1 MSGIFGELHEDAFLL
16 FSRQNKRLYAHAVLE
31 IWREFFGTFHP
42 RIAPRRTEIC
52 DFIAALL
59 VKSPELWTDPEEFQD
74 LPDPAA
80 RRGRKRR
87 KKRVDTS
94 ERDPIAVKADHVY
107 RRMVDCGWIEE
118 DQIDFVTIAEM
129 PTAAQA
135 MAERFHE
142 IEQGLA
148 QVLGGVVIT
157 IRNAL
162 NSLQARP
169 EENALGLKQAVDSA
183 IAFIR
188 RLRAI
193 HSQLRAI
200 KREISGST
208 DLKAKLRTFFEE
220 FLGRL
225 LVQDFKAILTTNHP
239 YRFRNE
245 IVHLADEL
253 THRNDV
259 IQEAACGY
267 VAAQIAGTQDDAE
280 RLVRQHLDQIRD
292 AFDSIA
298 DSFQKINDFRIQL
311 EGRLRNTIR
320 YMERADEKSAR
331 RLQAVIK
338 TIAATETARAK
349 AGMQPLAYRSPLSL
363 DIPRLA
369 APDGDE
375 RRGSLAFPAP
385 RRHAHG
391 EEYLAER
398 TRDPA
403 IAELRR
409 LEREWLAMTDPDIS
423 SILKWLDHKVRPGES
438 IDARFIHVGDLRQL
452 FLLLKTKSALGLGHI
467 EYEIE
472 KLDTRREDQWLDSP
486 NFRITR
492 REKAKAS

>member
-16 FSRQNKRLYAHAVLE
+16 FSRQNKRLYAQAVLE

-42 RIAPRRTEIC
+42 RIAPRRAELC
-52 DFIAALL
+52 DFIAGLL
-59 VKSPELWTDPEEFQD
+59 VKNPELWTDPEELED
-74 LPDPAA
+74 LPDTAA

-94 ERDPIAVKADHVY
+94 ERDPVALKADHVY
-107 RRMVDCGWIEE
+107 RRLVDCGWIEE
-118 DQIDFVTIAEM
+118 DQIDFVIIAEM

-142 IEQGLA
+142 IDQGLA
-148 QVLGGVVIT
+148 QILGGVVIT

-162 NSLQARP
+162 NSLQALP
-169 EENALGLKQAVDSA
+169 EENSLGLKQAVDSA

-193 HSQLRAI
+193 HSSLRAI

-208 DLKAKLRTFFEE
+208 DLKMKLRTFFEE

-225 LVQDFKAILTTNHP
+225 LVQDFKLVLTTNHP

-245 IVHLADEL
+245 IMQLAEDL
-253 THRNDV
+253 LHRND
-259 IQEAACGY
+259 IIHDAAAGY
-267 VAAQIAGTQDDAE
+267 VSAQLAATQESAE
-280 RLVRQHLDQIRD
+280 TLVRQHLDQIRD
-292 AFDSIA
+292 AFDAIA

-331 RLQAVIK
+331 RLAAIIQ
-338 TIAATETARAK
+338 TIAKTETARAK
-349 AGMQPLAYRSPLSL
+349 AGLKPLEYRSQLM
-363 DIPRLA
+363 IQAPRLSA
-369 APDGDE
+369 AEGEE
-375 RRGSLAFPAP
+375 RRGSLALPAP
-385 RRHAHG
+385 RRHHH
-391 EEYLAER
+391 EEEFLAER
-398 TRDPA
+398 VKNPA
-403 IAELRR
+403 LAELRR
-409 LEREWLAMTDPDIS
+409 LERDWLAMTDPDIS
-423 SILKWLDHKVRPGES
+423 VVLKWLDRKIRPGES
-438 IDARFIHVGDLRQL
+438 LDAGMIRVGDLEQL
-452 FLLLKTKSALGLGHI
+452 FLFLKMRSTISAGHR

-472 KLDTRREDQWLDSP
+472 RLDGRRDDPWLETS

-492 REKAKAS
+492 AEKAS